1 MVKLFFG
8 CSGWSYNEWVGP
20 FYKDSKKSK
29 LSAYSD
35 VFRTAEINSTFYAY
49 PKTGVVQGWVRYSP
63 KEFVFSAKI
72 PGQITHD
79 KELEVEKEL
88 EHDLNHFFALMD
100 PLSNVGKMGC
110 FLVQLPPR
118 LRFTPSK
125 VEDFYALLPEKYRF
139 AVEFRNRT
147 WLNDKSIELLSKYNI
162 AYTIID
168 EPLLPPDIHV
178 TADFTYFRWHGH
190 GKDPWYN
197 YLYTE
202 DELKEWI
209 PKIKEVQE
217 NVDEV
222 YGYFNNHYH
231 GYAPEN
237 CLDVMEMLDIATP
250 LQRQIRKRIK
260 NYRRSPPKP
269 PPEPKTLMDFI
280 GEPSPEG
287 EEKRKMIEG
296 NTESLLRLF
305 ADEGRILRGRVI
317 RDTELKALKAG
328 KSRVSA
334 RIRDYNILI
343 DRENRIIQH
352 DCNDWQ
358 RRKVRKKFC
367 KHIVK
372 LLLTLPERESRA
384 ILRHISK
391 DLAAWRFE

>member
-1 MVKLFFG
+1 MTELLFG

-29 LSAYSD
+29 ISAYSE
-35 VFRTAEINSTFYAY
+35 VFKTTEINTTFYSY
-49 PKTGVVQGWVRYSP
+49 PKAGLVQGWLRYSP

-79 KELEVEKEL
+79 KELEVEKDL
-88 EHDLNHFFALMD
+88 EDDLDHFFALMD
-100 PLSNVGKMGC
+100 PLSRVGKLGC
-110 FLVQLPPR
+110 FLIQLPPR
-118 LRFTPSK
+118 LRFVPSD
-125 VEDFYALLPEKYRF
+125 VEDFYALLPDKYKF
-139 AVEFRNRT
+139 AVEFRNKT
-147 WLNDKSIELLSKYNI
+147 WLNDRSIELLSKYNI

-168 EPLLPPDIHV
+168 EPLLPPDIYI

-209 PKIKEVQE
+209 PKIRETYESVR
-217 NVDEV
+217 EV
-222 YGYFNNHYH
+222 YGYFNNHFH

-237 CLDVMEMLDIATP
+237 CLDILEMLGVATP
-250 LQRQIRKRIK
+250 FQRQTRERIK
-260 NYRRSPPKP
+260 DYRRRPSKP
-269 PPEPKTLMDFI
+269 SLTPKTLMDFI
-280 GEPSPEG
+280 GESPELEG
-287 EEKRKMIEG
+287 KMRKLEE

-317 RDTELKALKAG
+317 RDTELKNLKAG

-334 RIRDYNILI
+334 KIRDYNIVI
-343 DRENRIIQH
+343 DHDDKVIQH

-358 RRKVRKKFC
+358 RRKSQKKFC

-372 LLLTLPERESRA
+372 LLLTLPERESRNM
-384 ILRHISK
+384 LRNISK
-391 DLAAWRFE
+391 NLTDWRFE